1 MTSEEFSD
9 LTKYSNP
16 ELEKALSLIDQLG
29 RLVPFSRADIEAEI
43 LRRKTP
49 ATATTGTDA
58 DD

>member
-9 LTKYSNP
+9 LTKYSNQ
-16 ELEKALSLIDQLG
+16 ELEKALSMVDGLG
-29 RLVPFSRADIEAEI
+29 RFLPFGRADIEAEI

-49 ATATTGTDA
+49 ATATTSTDA

>member
-1 MTSEEFSD
+1 MTPEEFSD

-43 LRRKTP
+43 LRRRTP
-49 ATATTGTDA
+49 ATAASSVEA